1 MKKLFLTSA
10 LIIGL
15 SLGSTTVLAADKI
28 NVLASG
34 MPLTFSASDGCGI
47 PFIDQNGRT
56 QLPLR
61 KCVASL
67 GAEVDYRQDT
77 QEIII
82 TKGATNISLKIG
94 EEFIYINGETAEL
107 DTAAVLIDNRTYLP
121 IRPIAEALGYQVK
134 WEADEKTV
142 IIDQNLTADDITIVD
157 LSSRLQAYASKNC
170 GEWFVSDGKL
180 YYYDKD
186 NNLVRGDLHKQGLA
200 QIIRAMKDEYTEET
214 LLNPPKKCG
223 NYILSSYATAGMTGS
238 VKYFLTAADGS
249 EYSFV
254 SSTMMPLNFACDE
267 EYIVITGTDAE
278 NNLQIVH
285 NGTDESFPTPEIKFN
300 IRYIAND
307 AQRFTAPIITEGKV
321 YTAAYQSKE
330 KAYYLAEIDLASKKV
345 NLLAQAL
352 PQKMQDVNGAVYYLA
367 DNELWLYQ
375 ENENVL
381 LAQNITDFA
390 VSGEAVYVADNGKGL
405 CFLENDGKLRLI
417 AGFSTVQSL
426 EAADGYV
433 LAKLDNNGE
442 SFWLLLDDNG
452 NIAGAVMNAR
462 EVCYASGKI
471 YAEK

>member
-1 MKKLFLTSA
+1 M
-10 LIIGL
+10 
-15 SLGSTTVLAADKI
+15 
-28 NVLASG
+28 
-34 MPLTFSASDGCGI
+34 
-47 PFIDQNGRT
+47 R
-56 QLPLR
+56 
-61 KCVASL
+61 
-67 GAEVDYRQDT
+67 E
-77 QEIII
+77 
-82 TKGATNISLKIG
+82 
-94 EEFIYINGETAEL
+94 
-107 DTAAVLIDNRTYLP
+107 
-121 IRPIAEALGYQVK
+121 
-134 WEADEKTV
+134 
-142 IIDQNLTADDITIVD
+142 
-157 LSSRLQAYASKNC
+157 
-170 GEWFVSDGKL
+170 
-180 YYYDKD
+180 
-186 NNLVRGDLHKQGLA
+186 DLHKQGLA
-200 QIIRAMKDEYTEET
+200 QIIRVMKDEYTEQIA
-214 LLNPPKKCG
+214 LNPPKKCG

-254 SSTMMPLNFACDE
+254 SSTMMLLNFACDG
-267 EYIVITGTDAE
+267 EYIIITGTDAE

-300 IRYIAND
+300 IRYTAND
-307 AQRFTAPIITEGKV
+307 AQRVIAPIIAEGKV

-330 KAYYLAEIDLASKKV
+330 KTYYLAEIDLASKKV

-405 CFLENDGKLRLI
+405 CFLENDGKLRLL

-426 EAADGYV
+426 EAVDGYV
-433 LAKLDNNGE
+433 LAKLDNDGE

-462 EVCYASGKI
+462 EVCYAGGKI
-471 YAEK
+471 YVEK